1 MTEDPTAGIAEQVE
15 NAAHALD
22 AYEQRAFPGQPIT
35 HRHGYEDSDVM
46 LRSLLN
52 DLQHYADYQG
62 VDFERALMAARE
74 LHADELTELR
84 ATPLTRS
91 LHTHF
96 PNGALVQP
104 SADSVLDEGRL
115 GVPMRGI
122 VVSSRPSEWGSDLCT
137 VRFPG
142 MAGTQEIAAT
152 QLEPADTFHSV
163 RLVDTTLVTGVR
175 EVEDR
180 LVATAAR
187 MHTDRQYG
195 LQPNSADVIDRAR
208 LADALGSWAGTGVD
222 RVMAS
227 LRPAIADAVRRQVL
241 DPEAASPEAIHP
253 ARLAAQGFPR
263 PLSAGVPA
271 ADLTTGNS
279 DRPHVRKPDSRGHT
293 ASS

>member
-22 AYEQRAFPGQPIT
+22 AYEQRAFPGQPLT

-74 LHADELTELR
+74 IHADELTELR
-84 ATPLTRS
+84 ATPLTS
-91 LHTHF
+91 GLHTHF
-96 PNGALVQP
+96 PDGALVQL
-104 SADSVLDEGRL
+104 SADAVLDEGRL
-115 GVPMRGI
+115 GTPMRGI

-137 VRFPG
+137 IRFPG
-142 MAGTQEIAAT
+142 MTATQEIAAT
-152 QLEPADTFHSV
+152 QLEPADTFRPV
-163 RLVDTTLVTGVR
+163 RLCDAVLIKGVR

-195 LQPNSADVIDRAR
+195 LPPNAGDVLDRAR
-208 LADALGSWAGTGVD
+208 LADALGSWAGTGAD
-222 RVMAS
+222 RVMAG
-227 LRPAIADAVRRQVL
+227 LQPAIAEAVRRRLLEPATQE
-241 DPEAASPEAIHP
+241 PIHP

-263 PLSAGVPA
+263 PLSDGVPA
-271 ADLTTGNS
+271 ADLTTDNS
-279 DRPHVRKPDSRGHT
+279 DRPHVRKPESRGHT
-293 ASS
+293 ANS